1 MSSSALDP
9 LFDEPHRER
18 SPMTAPTINRLR
30 VAEVIGETADA
41 RSVVF
46 ALEPHQKEQF
56 SYDRTERRGDRG
68 AGADLPRLMTTTA
81 PIPSDPEVTP

>member
-18 SPMTAPTINRLR
+18 SPMTAPTIHRLR

-56 SYDRTERRGDRG
+56 SYDHARSG
-68 AGADLPRLMTTTA
+68 AEIEVLE
-81 PIPSDPEVTP
+81 PISHDS